1 MDALPR
7 VGLHLDI
14 GHANIRTTGR
24 KSHTAGLLSRYADRL
39 CHVHVSDNKGKSD
52 DHLAIGAGTIDW
64 KRELKTLKA
73 SGYDGTITLETFY
86 GDAELVTYSLNKVRE
101 TWASL

>member
-1 MDALPR
+1 
-7 VGLHLDI
+7 
-14 GHANIRTTGR
+14 HANIGTTGR
-24 KSHTAGLLSRYADRL
+24 KSNTAGLLSRYGDRL

-64 KRELKTLKA
+64 KRELKTLKT

-86 GDAELVTYSLNKVRE
+86 GDAELVRYSLTKVRE
-101 TWASL
+101 MWASL